1 MDKQFI
7 LGSEAVKF
15 NWFKDKAKDKVQ
27 SYKVQKKERDVNH
40 IFKNQT
46 TGDAQVIFNPT
57 ALSWLFVAVTLFLQI
72 ISLATTYAGSEVY
85 FGGIHIP
92 LKISAPFLFAF
103 SVQVT
108 VFALSNSLK
117 KNFRKWVIASLVA
130 TTFCSTYFS
139 YIGIY
144 NYVNSPLQYLEER
157 YTQIQGNM
165 KNQYNIIVDN
175 AKTAMKEYVFEITN
189 SLQNEYAVLT
199 KKTQEYEALSKKV
212 SNIKVKES
220 VVNANTNSIARP
232 NMSDYS
238 NNLAQYYKDMASYNA
253 AVINSV
259 GEASQSNSKA
269 QSAIYENSVKTV
281 LGGKSLE
288 EFTNGQ
294 IKVASSKENLENLVD
309 SMHNMLGEGTS
320 GDFKDKLN
328 GIQKYLIDHINTG
341 KKDMQI
347 FNTVLTNMYSFYSN
361 INDKKS
367 INGFK
372 EALNNFLVVADISNV
387 FMKPL
392 DIIRKEVYLENN
404 NKEPSEHVSLKL
416 TDSMLLY
423 SKIQAEINK
432 GAYTINSLGKNSTP
446 IDTKSEEYNVTNM
459 YVLPI
464 RTLFSANENLA
475 MAWICLGFAAL
486 IDGLTL
492 LLALMHRNERSV
504 LFAKHTKDLINK
516 NNEFTEELLISSLVL
531 HPIDDTTTNSDERS
545 LEHLAR
551 FLMMF
556 SITNVALEE
565 GFSLYAPLEKLKKY
579 HVFLAT
585 LCQFNF
591 AKIISQE
598 EFRLLEN
605 SPSLDEIKQLMRDGS
620 MNNFSL
626 KEKEGFTNSN
636 YDRKIVLLKS
646 KFVIW
651 VNQKFTN
658 ILSNE
663 ELSHKLA
670 NILQS
675 FGQEEDEL
683 VALDLEEVCD
693 SKEVYKC

>member
-1 MDKQFI
+1 M
-7 LGSEAVKF
+7 KF
-15 NWFKDKAKDKVQ
+15 NWVKDKAKDKIQ
-27 SYKVQKKERDVNH
+27 DYDIQKRERDVNN

-46 TGDAQVIFNPT
+46 TSDAQVIFNPT
-57 ALSWLFVAVTLFLQI
+57 ALSWLFVVVTLFLQI

-85 FGGIHIP
+85 FGGIRIP

-117 KNFRKWVIASLVA
+117 KNFRKWVIVSLIA

-157 YTQIQGNM
+157 YNQIQGNM
-165 KNQYNIIVDN
+165 KNQYDVIVDN
-175 AKTAMKEYVFEITN
+175 AKTAMKEYVFDITN

-199 KKTQEYEALSKKV
+199 KKTQEYEALSKKI
-212 SNIKVKES
+212 SNIKVRES
-220 VVNANTNSIARP
+220 VVNANTNNIVRP
-232 NMSDYS
+232 NIGDYGG
-238 NNLAQYYKDMASYNA
+238 NLAQYYKDMASYNA
-253 AVINSV
+253 AITNSV

-281 LGGKSLE
+281 LGGKSIE
-288 EFTNGQ
+288 EFTNEQ

-309 SMHNMLGEGTS
+309 SMYTILEEGAS
-320 GDFKDKLN
+320 GDFKEKLN
-328 GIQKYLIDHINTG
+328 GIQKYSIDHINTG

-361 INDKKS
+361 INEKKPTD
-367 INGFK
+367 GFK
-372 EALNNFLVVADISNV
+372 EVLNNFLVVADVSNV

-392 DIIRKEVYLENN
+392 DSIQKEVYLENN
-404 NKEPSEHVSLKL
+404 NKEPSDHVTLKL
-416 TDSMLLY
+416 ADAMLLY

-432 GAYTINSLGKNSTP
+432 GAYTINSLKKNSTP
-446 IDTKSEEYNVTNM
+446 IDIKSEEYNVTNM

-464 RTLFSANENLA
+464 KTLSSANENLT

-492 LLALMHRNERSV
+492 LLALMHRNEKSV

-516 NNEFTEELLISSLVL
+516 NNDFTEELLLSSLVL
-531 HPIDDTTTNSDERS
+531 HPIEDAAKNNDERS

-556 SITNVALEE
+556 RITNVALEE

-579 HVFLAT
+579 HIFLAT

-605 SPSLDEIKQLMRDGS
+605 SPSLDEIKELMREGA

-626 KEKEGFTNSN
+626 KKEEEFNDNN
-636 YDRKIVLLKS
+636 YDMKVVLLKS

-658 ILSNE
+658 ILTNE
-663 ELSHKLA
+663 ELSDKLA
-670 NILQS
+670 TILQD

-693 SKEVYKC
+693 SKEVDKC

>member
-1 MDKQFI
+1 M
-7 LGSEAVKF
+7 KF
-15 NWFKDKAKDKVQ
+15 KGFKDKAKDKIQ
-27 SYKVQKKERDVNH
+27 NYKVQKIERDVNH
-40 IFKNQT
+40 IFKDQT
-46 TGDAQVIFNPT
+46 NGDAQVIFNPT
-57 ALSWLFVAVTLFLQI
+57 ALSWLFVVVTLFLQI

-117 KNFRKWVIASLVA
+117 KNFRKWVIVSLIA

-175 AKTAMKEYVFEITN
+175 AKTSMKEYVFDITN

-212 SNIKVKES
+212 DNIKVKES
-220 VVNANTNSIARP
+220 VVNANTNNIARP
-232 NMSDYS
+232 NISNYG
-238 NNLAQYYKDMASYNA
+238 NNLAQYYKDIASYNA
-253 AVINSV
+253 AIINSV

-281 LGGKSLE
+281 LGGKSIE
-288 EFTNGQ
+288 EFTNEQ

-309 SMHNMLGEGTS
+309 SMHNMLGEGAS

-328 GIQKYLIDHINTG
+328 GIQKYSIDHINTG
-341 KKDMQI
+341 KNDMQI

-361 INDKKS
+361 INDKRS
-367 INGFK
+367 IDGFK
-372 EALNNFLVVADISNV
+372 EVLNNFLVVADVNNV

-392 DIIRKEVYLENN
+392 DTIQREVYLENN
-404 NKEPSEHVSLKL
+404 DKEPSEHVSLKL
-416 TDSMLLY
+416 TDAMLLY

-432 GAYTINSLGKNSTP
+432 GAYTINSLSKDSTP
-446 IDTKSEEYNVTNM
+446 IDTKNEEYSVTNM

-464 RTLFSANENLA
+464 KTLFSANENLA

-492 LLALMHRNERSV
+492 LLALMHRNEKSV

-516 NNEFTEELLISSLVL
+516 NNEFTEELLLSSLVL
-531 HPIDDTTTNSDERS
+531 HPIEDAAKNNDERS

-556 SITNVALEE
+556 SITNAALEE
-565 GFSLYAPLEKLKKY
+565 GFSLYAPLDKLKKY
-579 HVFLAT
+579 HIFLAT

-605 SPSLDEIKQLMRDGS
+605 SPSLNEIKKLMRDGS

-626 KEKEGFTNSN
+626 NEEEEFTNSN

-651 VNQKFTN
+651 VNQKFSN

-663 ELSHKLA
+663 ELSDKLA
-670 NILQS
+670 TILQN
-675 FGQEEDEL
+675 FGQEENEL
-683 VALDLEEVCD
+683 VALDLEELCH
-693 SKEVYKC
+693 SKEVDKC